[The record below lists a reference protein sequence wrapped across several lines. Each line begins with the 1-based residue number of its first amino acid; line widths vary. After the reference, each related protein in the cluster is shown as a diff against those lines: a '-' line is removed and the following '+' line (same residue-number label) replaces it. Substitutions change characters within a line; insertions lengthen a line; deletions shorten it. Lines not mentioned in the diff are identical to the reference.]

1 MKAKNWPMCP
11 YVNFE
16 TANPDKGWEAFYDGP
31 RYSSG
36 YAALFAT
43 MAFVPE
49 THMLKPFEQRTKTTY
64 ALMQTMIEQA
74 SIWATQIKQART
86 ESLKNI
92 QQQKKFALSWKVDTT
107 KFDTIEF
114 LGYESAYK
122 KSDVTGKDRLFY
134 NHEKPFTK
142 KVKFYNYFVGEKTI
156 ETPKAYIIPKG
167 WHKVIDLLKLN
178 NVKMFS
184 LQKDTT
190 IFVTAYKI
198 EDYKSIN
205 RPYENHFKHLTVK
218 LKEVEQQIHFLKG
231 DIVVYTN
238 QTANRF
244 LVETLEPEADDSY
257 FKWNFFD
264 AILQQKEGYSD
275 YRWEDV
281 AAKYLAENP
290 TLKTTLEEKKKT
302 DTAFANNPAAQLN
315 FVYKNSPHYEAA
327 HLRYPIYKL
336 KN

>member
-1 MKAKNWPMCP
+1 
-11 YVNFE
+11 
-16 TANPDKGWEAFYDGP
+16 
-31 RYSSG
+31 
-36 YAALFAT
+36 
-43 MAFVPE
+43 
-49 THMLKPFEQRTKTTY
+49 
-64 ALMQTMIEQA
+64 
-74 SIWATQIKQART
+74 
-86 ESLKNI
+86 
-92 QQQKKFALSWKVDTT
+92 
-107 KFDTIEF
+107 
-114 LGYESAYK
+114 
-122 KSDVTGKDRLFY
+122 
-134 NHEKPFTK
+134 
-142 KVKFYNYFVGEKTI
+142 
-156 ETPKAYIIPKG
+156 
-167 WHKVIDLLKLN
+167 
-178 NVKMFS
+178 MFS